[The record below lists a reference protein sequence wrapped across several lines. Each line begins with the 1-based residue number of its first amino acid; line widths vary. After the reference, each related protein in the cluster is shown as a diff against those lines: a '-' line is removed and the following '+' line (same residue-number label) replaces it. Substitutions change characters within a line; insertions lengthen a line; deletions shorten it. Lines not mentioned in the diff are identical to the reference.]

1 MRTRSSRQPEIWKW
15 WYVVLL
21 FSALIELC
29 LLIYELIATIIWPFL
44 KGVWVGGSA
53 SYWHANFNGVGYIF
67 FPLLF
72 GLTLL
77 CLLFLGLFYLKKR
90 SIYLLLTGV
99 GLVLISG
106 LSIAQLFVTIAIT
119 ADHQRWM
126 EIGLISPAF
135 SWAGSTCMILFIVS
149 AVISFGAAIVGFVF
163 LIRGKARS

>member
-1 MRTRSSRQPEIWKW
+1 MSLIPKKPIWF
-15 WYVVLL
+15 VFLVSIGVELSFLL
-21 FSALIELC
+21 F
-29 LLIYELIATIIWPFL
+29 ELIATIVCPFL
-44 KGVWVGGSA
+44 KGTWVGGSA

-106 LSIAQLFVTIAIT
+106 LSIAQLFVTSAIS

-126 EIGLISPAF
+126 EIGLIGPDF
-135 SWAGSTCMILFIVS
+135 SWAGSTCMTLFIVS
-149 AVISFGAAIVGFVF
+149 AVISLGVAIVGFVF
-163 LIRGKARS
+163 LIRGKTRS

>member
-1 MRTRSSRQPEIWKW
+1 MGTESSRRAGASKRR
-15 WYVVLL
+15 YLVLL
-21 FSALIELC
+21 LSISIELC
-29 LLIYELIATIIWPFL
+29 LLIFELIATIIWPFL
-44 KGVWVGGSA
+44 IGTWVGGSA

-106 LSIAQLFVTIAIT
+106 LSIAQVFVTIAIT

-135 SWAGSTCMILFIVS
+135 SWAGSTCMILFIIS
-149 AVISFGAAIVGFVF
+149 AVISLGVAIVGFVF
-163 LIRGKARS
+163 LIKGKTRS